1 MGAQQDSPLRGR
13 ICSVECSDA
22 TGLNKLPWELWAS
35 LSASQGAALLKWS
48 SPTAA
53 SSALT
58 SSLLPCFS
66 VCILTVTFTG
76 VLILFGIVLL
86 PFMCC
91 TSGQA
96 DREGPMSISEQGAVP
111 FLCAQGSLQCVSGVV
126 VLWRKSDATKV

>member
-1 MGAQQDSPLRGR
+1 MGAQQDSPLHGR

-58 SSLLPCFS
+58 SSFLPYLS
-66 VCILTVTFTG
+66 VCTSAVVVTG
-76 VLILFGIVLL
+76 LLIPFGIVLPPL
-86 PFMCC
+86 MFCS
-91 TSGQA
+91 SGQA
-96 DREGPMSISEQGAVP
+96 DREGPVSISEQGAVAL
-111 FLCAQGSLQCVSGVV
+111 LCAQGCLQCVAGVA
-126 VLWRKSDATKV
+126 VLWRKSDTTKV